1 MKKITLIMILS
12 IITVVSYAQFVN
24 VTEEALGSAPAQ
36 VQGKESLAWP
46 DVNND
51 GWPDL
56 FVNSKYLYINQQD
69 GTFLL
74 QDPAENGFDQNYGI
88 TFSRSTF
95 ADADNDGDLDCIL
108 SAYYGNNTIYFENSG
123 APDYHF
129 TANDL
134 YTHEPN
140 VYGGQP
146 TFFDSDGD
154 LDYEAYLGMVGSWD
168 PYAIGKDRFFDQLDN
183 VWTDV
188 TAERMPQLETNSY
201 RRPTRGTV
209 ACDYDNDKDIDM
221 FVTVYGISTTE
232 SHDNI
237 LWQNDGEGNF
247 TDVATAAG
255 VAIEPNSGYEGLA
268 SGASWGDFN
277 NDGYF
282 DLAVANIH
290 GIAALYQ
297 NNQDGTFTNE
307 GFGLGL
313 PNWAFEWHNTMFL
326 DYDNDGDM
334 DLFLNQWYNGK
345 TALLFRNDGPEN
357 LGHFTEVTYFL
368 GFSPSSDLNYITGWA
383 FADYDKDGDL
393 DLAYYNYSD
402 NFRGTYLW
410 RNDQNE
416 GNHWLVAKLIGN
428 GTTVNQNA
436 IGARAR
442 IMYEDET
449 WSPIKQVESSSAD
462 QGMNM
467 HPLHFGL
474 GTHETYAYIKVEWPD
489 GSEEYFLPGQFSPGV
504 DSWIELVQGNGYLT
518 PVEQHNDYAKIQ
530 IKRIGNELSITSTG
544 TLTDV
549 SVYDLTGRQ
558 ISPTVI
564 RSTSST
570 IVMEVSAL
578 KGTFVIRG
586 TSEGSSFV
594 KKVVIL

>member
-1 MKKITLIMILS
+1 MKKLTLILLLS
-12 IITVVSYAQFVN
+12 TLSFVSFAQFVN
-24 VTEEALGSAPAQ
+24 VTQEALGSAPAQ
-36 VQGKESLAWP
+36 VQGKESISWP

-56 FVNSKYLYINQQD
+56 FVDSKYLYINQQD

-88 TFSRSTF
+88 SFSRTTF

-108 SAYYGNNTIYFENSG
+108 TAYYGNKTIYFENSG
-123 APDYHF
+123 APDFHF
-129 TANDL
+129 TASDL
-134 YTHEPN
+134 FTHEPN
-140 VYGGQP
+140 VCGGQP

-154 LDYEAYLGMVGSWD
+154 LEYEAYLGMVGNWD
-168 PYAIGKDRFFDQLDN
+168 PYNIGRDRFFDRIDG
-183 VWTDV
+183 VWADV
-188 TAERMPQLETNSY
+188 TAERMPQLETPSY
-201 RRPTRGTV
+201 KRPTRGTV

-255 VAIEPNSGYEGLA
+255 VAVEPNSGYEGLA

-313 PNWAFEWHNTMFL
+313 PNWAFEWHNTLFL

-368 GFSPSSDLNYITGWA
+368 GFTPSSDLNYITGWA
-383 FADYDKDGDL
+383 FADYDMDGDL
-393 DLAYYNYSD
+393 DLAFYNNSD
-402 NFRGTYLW
+402 NYRGTYIW

-416 GNHWLVAKLIGN
+416 GNHWLIAKLIGN

-442 IMYEDET
+442 IMFDDDT
-449 WSPIKQVESSSAD
+449 WSPIKQVESTSAD

-474 GTHETYAYIKVEWPD
+474 GTHETYTYIKVEWPD
-489 GSEEYFLPGQFSPGV
+489 GTEEYFLPGQFSPGV
-504 DSWIELVQGNGYLT
+504 DAHINLEQGSGYLT
-518 PVEQHNDYAKIQ
+518 PVEQREANLNISVIKKGQMLTIRSDEQITNIQ
-530 IKRIGNELSITSTG
+530 FI
-544 TLTDV
+544 DMA
-549 SVYDLTGRQ
+549 GRQ
-558 ISPTVI
+558 LYPTI
-564 RSTSST
+564 IEQNLNS
-570 IVMEVSAL
+570 VSYNVSNL
-578 KGTFVIRG
+578 HGVYIIKGSCFDKTFTR
-586 TSEGSSFV
+586 
-594 KKVVIL
+594 KAML